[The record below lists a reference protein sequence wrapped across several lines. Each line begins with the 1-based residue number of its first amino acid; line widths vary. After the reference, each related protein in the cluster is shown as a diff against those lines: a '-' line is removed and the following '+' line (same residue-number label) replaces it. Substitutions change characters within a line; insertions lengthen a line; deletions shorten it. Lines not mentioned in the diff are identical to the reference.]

1 MKSST
6 AQRVVTWSIALI
18 LLFSIIAPV
27 LADDTTNPLIE
38 FLEPTPDNNDYQT
51 HRYVNI
57 NVSIEEESLDEL
69 NYNWNT
75 TNYTMYDDTLVLMY
89 NFDNIASLGEDS
101 STVVDMTGNGN
112 SGSVTQATWTSSG
125 KYNGAFDFDGTG
137 DSITTT
143 IDLDTYSSFTVTGWV
158 YPRDTGESGT
168 RTGFFGQND
177 AFETLWDGTTLN
189 YWTESGDCDITVEK
203 NQWVHIA
210 LQYHSSTIYIYK
222 NGALANSVS
231 GGGSSSYTFNIG
243 GGGINSETGN
253 TLDGII
259 DEIRIWNRALSSD
272 EIYQHYVSNLQKYNS
287 TQWYLTVNQTKD
299 ATSLLEDGV
308 YTYQISA
315 EDTGSLQTTSPQ
327 RTIYIN
333 VEPTPPVPEATTLL
347 LTAIGSLIIFAVLTK
362 KRRKNN

>member
-1 MKSST
+1 M
-6 AQRVVTWSIALI
+6 ALG
-18 LLFSIIAPV
+18 
-27 LADDTTNPLIE
+27 DDTTDPSLT
-38 FLEPTPDNNDYQT
+38 FVSPTPDNGDYQT
-51 HRYVNI
+51 ERYVNI
-57 NVSIEEESLDEL
+57 NISIEEENLDEL
-69 NYNWNT
+69 NYNWNG
-75 TNYTMYDDTLVLMY
+75 TNYTIYDVTLVLMY
-89 NFDNIASLGEDS
+89 NFDNVASLGEDS

-125 KYNGAFDFDGTG
+125 KYDGAFDFDGNG
-137 DSITTT
+137 DSVTTN

-158 YPRDTGESGT
+158 YPRDTGEDGT

-177 AFETLWDGTTLN
+177 AFETLWDGSTLN
-189 YWTESGDCDITVEK
+189 YWTETGDCDIAVAK

-231 GGGSSSYTFNIG
+231 GGGSSSYKFNIG

-272 EIYQHYVSNLQKYNS
+272 EIYQQYVSNLQKYNE
-287 TQWYLTVNQTKD
+287 TQWYLTINQTKD
-299 ATSLLEDGV
+299 ATTELDDGE
-308 YTYQISA
+308 YTYQA
-315 EDTGSLQTTSPQ
+315 FATDTSNNEASTEE

-333 VEPTPPVPEATTLL
+333 IDPSPPVPETATLFLLGIGFITL
-347 LTAIGSLIIFAVLTK
+347 IFVAYYK
-362 KRRKNN
+362 KEERK

>member
-6 AQRVVTWSIALI
+6 THRILTLPIALI
-18 LLFSIIAPV
+18 LLFSIISSV

-57 NVSIEEESLDEL
+57 NVSIQEENLDTL
-69 NYNWNT
+69 NYNWNG

-89 NFDNIASLGEDS
+89 NFDKLASLGEDS

-112 SGSVTQATWTSSG
+112 SGSVTQATWTSLG

-137 DSITTT
+137 DSITTS

-203 NQWVHIA
+203 NQWVHLA

-231 GGGSSSYTFNIG
+231 GGGSSSYNFNIG

-259 DEIRIWNRALSSD
+259 DEIRIWNRCLTED
-272 EIYQHYVSNLQKYNS
+272 EIYQQYVLNLQKYNS
-287 TQWYLTVNQTKD
+287 TQWYLTVNQSKD
-299 ATSLLEDGV
+299 ATSQLEDGV
-308 YTYQISA
+308 YTYQVFA

-333 VEPTPPVPEATTLL
+333 VDPTPPVPELSSFLLVSVGLL
-347 LTAIGSLIIFAVLTK
+347 LSITIFKTK
-362 KRRKNN
+362 KKR